1 MALTAPTNDLTGN
14 TIASTYDQLLILDNA
29 AGIVENTLKIVSTQ
43 LGRSALQ
50 LDDEKVL
57 IKGVDT
63 SNAAAFEVQ
72 QTGGT
77 SIFKIAS
84 DTPVAT
90 LIGALTVGSAG
101 SGHDVTF
108 YSGTSGDQMVWDSSE
123 EVLNITGTD
132 GQTSLDVLDG
142 DLRVVDKIYLYDRGG
157 EYISSNGTALTLNSG
172 EDINLTC
179 ATGDVNI
186 PVNIGLRFGDGN
198 QHIETD
204 NTDLT
209 ITSDVSINLS
219 SPQVD
224 LLVDTNFVTT
234 GGVNGMSIDGTT
246 LSIDGA
252 NNRVGIGTA
261 APTGT
266 LTIINTNSTSTGV
279 TNTESD
285 FPLVLRN
292 NTALSAKFTGI
303 AFIVNSEVDAD
314 EDSIGAAITCQRDA
328 SASAD
333 TSLYDSN
340 LLFLTNNG
348 GDDGNTERMRIDHEG
363 YVGIGTSTPDYELHV
378 FDSSGNAY
386 IKVDSQNDGESG
398 LILAEADTNKWIL
411 ENDGNGGD
419 TLDVIDVADS
429 SNVHVHLATTGTAWV
444 ENSDERIKKNIVNVG
459 SVLDSVNQLRPVTYK
474 RKYSDHDK
482 TYVGLI
488 AQEVKVQFPIVV
500 DGDEN
505 DFVELT
511 PTEENPRKFKGAMGI
526 EYTTLIPYLIKSIQ
540 ELSAKVTAL
549 ENA

>member
-1 MALTAPTNDLTGN
+1 MALTAPTADLTGN
-14 TIASTYDQLLILDNA
+14 TIADTYDQLLILDNA

-234 GGVNGMSIDGTT
+234 GGVNGMSIDKSEPVFNGMDCLAAQMFVHFKTEAGNIYCMHPDAYDIWEEYVYEIEEIDKKILITVYETPPAGYDGLLKIFHGTPKE
-246 LSIDGA
+246 L
-252 NNRVGIGTA
+252 
-261 APTGT
+261 
-266 LTIINTNSTSTGV
+266 LTKI
-279 TNTESD
+279 E
-285 FPLVLRN
+285 
-292 NTALSAKFTGI
+292 
-303 AFIVNSEVDAD
+303 E
-314 EDSIGAAITCQRDA
+314 
-328 SASAD
+328 
-333 TSLYDSN
+333 
-340 LLFLTNNG
+340 
-348 GDDGNTERMRIDHEG
+348 
-363 YVGIGTSTPDYELHV
+363 YVEH
-378 FDSSGNAY
+378 
-386 IKVDSQNDGESG
+386 
-398 LILAEADTNKWIL
+398 
-411 ENDGNGGD
+411 
-419 TLDVIDVADS
+419 
-429 SNVHVHLATTGTAWV
+429 
-444 ENSDERIKKNIVNVG
+444 
-459 SVLDSVNQLRPVTYK
+459 
-474 RKYSDHDK
+474 
-482 TYVGLI
+482 
-488 AQEVKVQFPIVV
+488 
-500 DGDEN
+500 
-505 DFVELT
+505 
-511 PTEENPRKFKGAMGI
+511 
-526 EYTTLIPYLIKSIQ
+526 
-540 ELSAKVTAL
+540 
-549 ENA
+549 